1 MHINTDELVLIAVV
15 LLWLNELLLLLGFL
29 LCALGV
35 DSLEFL
41 FLFDLL
47 CSFLSVLA
55 AIFFLHYLLVA
66 VGLQVKQGWELKML
80 V

>member
-41 FLFDLL
+41 FLFDLF
-47 CSFLSVLA
+47 CSFFVCPCRDFLSS
-55 AIFFLHYLLVA
+55 
-66 VGLQVKQGWELKML
+66 
-80 V
+80 